1 MGKPNKTA
9 KAKAEQQAIE
19 ESTLS
24 FGDAAA
30 LLERCLVECGIELFS
45 DRLKVAVP
53 PHLQLEF
60 KKGIVLFFFTDFDFC
75 SHSNSCILSAFNAL
89 LANVDQLDVD
99 ALRSL
104 VFCLRLK
111 PPVSGEAA
119 QILKL
124 PAIAASNYKRNSKL
138 KVVDILFVCLFVVV
152 VRKHVEVV
160 DELAVIVRQSF
171 EAEDKV
177 ETHSCT
183 TLYG

>member
-60 KKGIVLFFFTDFDFC
+60 KKGIVLFFFTDLISQPFKLMYIVSFQ
-75 SHSNSCILSAFNAL
+75 CI
-89 LANVDQLDVD
+89 VGKC
-99 ALRSL
+99 RS
-104 VFCLRLK
+104 
-111 PPVSGEAA
+111 
-119 QILKL
+119 
-124 PAIAASNYKRNSKL
+124 
-138 KVVDILFVCLFVVV
+138 
-152 VRKHVEVV
+152 
-160 DELAVIVRQSF
+160 
-171 EAEDKV
+171 
-177 ETHSCT
+177 T
-183 TLYG
+183 